1 MEGSFLKEIDIYG
14 NLSQQNVLYDEYISG
29 RNRDL
34 TQEEEKLL
42 KRKESSQ
49 IWEYQGKRHINNI
62 FVKF

>member
-34 TQEEEKLL
+34 TQEEQKLL
-42 KRKESSQ
+42 KRLESSQ
-49 IWEYQGKRHINNI
+49 IWWGFQDININ
-62 FVKF
+62 V